1 MVARRALHRALL
13 GRDVLVAFA
22 ALAVLYL
29 VRVVQVQALQIPAYL
44 LIVTYDVIE
53 ATVPLL
59 QPYYGVGFP
68 LFLYLL
74 AVLGAGVA
82 RAVRP
87 ATDNESWTRGVGGV
101 FVLVG
106 LLSLTFGALVGGPL
120 VAPRDNP
127 TPLAITGAAGI
138 LLLVG
143 GVWLARR
150 S

>member
-29 VRVVQVQALQIPAYL
+29 VRFVQVQALQIPAYL

-59 QPYYGVGFP
+59 QPYYGVVFP

-87 ATDNESWTRGVGGV
+87 TDDESWTRAVGGV
-101 FVLVG
+101 FVLAG

-138 LLLVG
+138 VLLVG
-143 GVWLARR
+143 GAWLARR